1 MSVSL
6 KQAQE
11 LGMSWWILFGIIL
24 TVTVLANAQQHDR
37 TRSAAQNPSPMADQT
52 RAHERIPQQKYPG
65 LEFKIFDLL
74 PQSVDVFITQSRQK
88 SQAFDLLLHFHGA
101 SVDAI
106 LLLDGIHADYLP
118 ERRVLAEGGQIDSS
132 DVAAFI
138 RFARAAAWKTP
149 RNNF

>member
-1 MSVSL
+1 M
-6 KQAQE
+6 

-37 TRSAAQNPSPMADQT
+37 TRSAAQNPSPMVDQT
-52 RAHERIPQQKYPG
+52 RAHERVPQQKYAG
-65 LEFKIFDLL
+65 LDFKILDLL
-74 PQSVDVFITQSRQK
+74 PQPVDVFIPQKRQK
-88 SQAFDLLLHFHGA
+88 SQAFDLLLHFHDA

-106 LLLDGIHADYLP
+106 LLLDGIHAAYLP

-138 RFARAAAWKTP
+138 RFAGAAAQK
-149 RNNF
+149 NAKKKF